1 MTLYWDTPSFPSDSS
16 QGKCQR
22 WAMKIWWCQTV
33 RSLRRKLTPH
43 LQQQRAL
50 MGHPRE
56 SHSSTLT
63 AKTSPRKPM
72 SASTSQ
78 KVSCRVFHSP
88 SVYVSV
94 FWMLTYLIV
103 DVNVFLR
110 RASQPFIFLGLKNVE
125 VLLQKMFEKELSV
138 HDLGPNIES
147 LDHDLEDE
155 QRYLTGQSRTLW
167 SL

>member
-1 MTLYWDTPSFPSDSS
+1 
-16 QGKCQR
+16 
-22 WAMKIWWCQTV
+22 
-33 RSLRRKLTPH
+33 
-43 LQQQRAL
+43 
-50 MGHPRE
+50 
-56 SHSSTLT
+56 
-63 AKTSPRKPM
+63 
-72 SASTSQ
+72 
-78 KVSCRVFHSP
+78 
-88 SVYVSV
+88 
-94 FWMLTYLIV
+94 MLTYLLV

-110 RASQPFIFLGLKNVE
+110 RASQPFILLGLKNVE